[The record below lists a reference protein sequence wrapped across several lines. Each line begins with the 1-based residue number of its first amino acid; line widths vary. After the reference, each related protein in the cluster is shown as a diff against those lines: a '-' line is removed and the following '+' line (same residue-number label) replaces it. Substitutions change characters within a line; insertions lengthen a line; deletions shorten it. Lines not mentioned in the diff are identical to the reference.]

1 MNLFKWTESK
11 ELQTA
16 RLVLEKRLLISKN
29 ETDFQIENVRRSQEC
44 DSTLY
49 PFREQREGWKG
60 GWKRDEWKQSLKVW
74 IMHEEPRPDEKQS
87 SDQNPIA
94 DPVTTE
100 PSLKPWSLPLSP
112 ISVLIKH
119 THITQRKWGELILY
133 WYVTA
138 HKNENYL
145 KWL

>member
-1 MNLFKWTESK
+1 MNLFWLTESK
-11 ELQTA
+11 MCFSIALDI
-16 RLVLEKRLLISKN
+16 KCPLISRN
-29 ETDFQIENVRRSQEC
+29 ETDFEIENVIRSQEC

-100 PSLKPWSLPLSP
+100 PSLKPWSLPLSHFCLTKRHTLSLH
-112 ISVLIKH
+112 IEKVRWIDSESVCNLCNKMRI
-119 THITQRKWGELILY
+119 I
-133 WYVTA
+133 
-138 HKNENYL
+138 
-145 KWL
+145 